1 MEHPAVRDC
10 AVAGLPDK
18 DSGEIPKAFV
28 VLQEG
33 MTLKPEVLI
42 DFVAQRV
49 APYKKIRE
57 VAFIPEVPK
66 NFSGKILRRVLKG
79 G

>member
-1 MEHPAVRDC
+1 
-10 AVAGLPDK
+10 
-18 DSGEIPKAFV
+18 
-28 VLQEG
+28 
-33 MTLKPEVLI
+33 MTLKPEDLI

>member
-1 MEHPAVRDC
+1 MTARYFLDQVPEISKKQAKALKEAIGRIF
-10 AVAGLPDK
+10 PDPN
-18 DSGEIPKAFV
+18 SN
-28 VLQEG
+28 
-33 MTLKPEVLI
+33 
-42 DFVAQRV
+42 AQSD
-49 APYKKIRE
+49 KIRQ